1 MNIKN
6 IIFDIG
12 GVLADP
18 KSGNWFITN
27 NFFNIVDEKIIDKVN
42 NALGVSFGLGE

>member
-18 KSGNWFITN
+18 KSGHWFITT
-27 NFFNIVDEKIIDKVN
+27 NFWNIIDKDLVN
-42 NALGVSFGLGE
+42 QEKLKSSLKK

>member
-18 KSGNWFITN
+18 KSGHWFITN
-27 NFFNIVDEKIIDKVN
+27 NFFDIVNKELIDESKLKESMKN
-42 NALGVSFGLGE
+42 NL